1 MLIPLGRTLAERL
14 PGCAKLKEILT
25 LRNSADIVNISPMAA
40 IMTTTIGETIVNA
53 FAQIPEVEGIYLRQS
68 GSMLRVFT
76 VVDEENDSAFEKI
89 YQKERSLAH
98 SSPDFQFDF
107 NVIARRGRDVQEFVG
122 ANVPLWQ
129 RQPSDQPCHTAA
141 HI

>member
-1 MLIPLGRTLAERL
+1 
-14 PGCAKLKEILT
+14 
-25 LRNSADIVNISPMAA
+25 MAA

-68 GSMLRVFT
+68 GSMLHIFT

-89 YQKERSLAH
+89 YREERNLVR

-122 ANVPLWQ
+122 ANVPVWRRPL
-129 RQPSDQPCHTAA
+129 SD
-141 HI
+141 